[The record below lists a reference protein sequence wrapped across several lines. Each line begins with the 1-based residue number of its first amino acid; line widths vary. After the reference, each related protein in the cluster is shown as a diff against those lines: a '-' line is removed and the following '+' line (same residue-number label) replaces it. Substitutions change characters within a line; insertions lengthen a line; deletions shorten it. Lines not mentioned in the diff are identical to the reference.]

1 MKKLVCF
8 LLTCLLLCSMFMLP
22 ASAQEQQPD
31 ESELLQTYKKYL
43 TEQEVFFEDL
53 EKYIS
58 VVYLMHS
65 NGWTIF
71 KGFSGGEMDTPVS
84 DLIGE
89 YVFVSTSWS
98 IPYKIGLYAEKD
110 GTILTLKEAYEAGE
124 IDIQQLV
131 QSEIPHITVYSVGDT
146 NMDGEITVEDILNVQ
161 KAVARQIGTGIGFF
175 NYVFYDY
182 NGDGIVNVEDVLAMQ
197 KYIAKVA

>member
-22 ASAQEQQPD
+22 ASAQAQQPD
-31 ESELLQTYKKYL
+31 EAELLQTYKKYL

-65 NGWTIF
+65 NGWAIF